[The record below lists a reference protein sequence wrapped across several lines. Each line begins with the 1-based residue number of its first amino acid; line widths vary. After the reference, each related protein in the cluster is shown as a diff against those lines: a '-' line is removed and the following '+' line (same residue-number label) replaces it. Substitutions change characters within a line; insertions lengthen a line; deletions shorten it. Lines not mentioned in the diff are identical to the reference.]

1 MTNTQNSPQSNQTRN
16 GGAKQNMNMTTK
28 MGRRS
33 SRNGLG
39 CSLAFGLVL
48 VVLGAA
54 VAIGGPRLLAYVD
67 QTGTMALPVE
77 DKTSPAALAERHNAE
92 LAQLGGYGWVDQA
105 AGVAHIPIQRAI
117 TLVAE
122 SKLPVGSVTVA
133 DNSATTTDAT
143 ADLSNVNYE
152 DNILPIFEKH
162 CAECHGADDPEEGLQ
177 VTTYKALMAGSIYGS
192 VIKPGDPDN
201 SYLVEMVVTGK
212 MPKKGPDLSQAEL
225 DTIIAWVKAGAPEK
239 GSATA
244 QPAVEGTVDLAN
256 VSFQND
262 VLPLFTEHCA
272 ECHGDD
278 DPEEGLQ
285 VTTYKALM
293 AGSIYGSVVKPG
305 DPDNSYLVEMISTG
319 KMPKKG
325 PDLTK
330 EQVDMVVAWI
340 KAGAQDN

>member
-1 MTNTQNSPQSNQTRN
+1 M
-16 GGAKQNMNMTTK
+16 KMTTK
-28 MGRRS
+28 TRRRS

-48 VVLGAA
+48 VALGAA

-67 QTGTMALPVE
+67 QTGTLASPVE

-92 LAQLGGYGWVDQA
+92 IAQLGGYGWVDQA
-105 AGVAHIPIQRAI
+105 AGVARIPIQRAI

-122 SKLPVGSVTVA
+122 SKLPVGRVAVA
-133 DNSATTTDAT
+133 DSSATIPGAT

-177 VTTYKALMAGSIYGS
+177 VTTYKTLMAGSIYGT

-201 SYLVEMVVTGK
+201 SYLVEM
-212 MPKKGPDLSQAEL
+212 
-225 DTIIAWVKAGAPEK
+225 IA
-239 GSATA
+239 
-244 QPAVEGTVDLAN
+244 
-256 VSFQND
+256 
-262 VLPLFTEHCA
+262 
-272 ECHGDD
+272 
-278 DPEEGLQ
+278 
-285 VTTYKALM
+285 
-293 AGSIYGSVVKPG
+293 
-305 DPDNSYLVEMISTG
+305 TG

-330 EQVDMVVAWI
+330 EQVDLVVAWI